1 MKRMLAGAQQVFDH
15 VTSKQKKLNHG
26 AFSAVF
32 NCCFCCFS
40 AVFNCCFCC
49 FMLFYA
55 ACSAQKWWSL
65 DRLLGAASVLGV

>member
-26 AFSAVF
+26 A
-32 NCCFCCFS
+32 FS